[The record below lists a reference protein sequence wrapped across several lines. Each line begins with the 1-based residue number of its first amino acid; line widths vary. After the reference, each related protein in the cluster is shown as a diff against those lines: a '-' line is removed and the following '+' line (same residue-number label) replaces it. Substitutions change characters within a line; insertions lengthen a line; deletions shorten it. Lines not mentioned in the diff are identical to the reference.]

1 MPANLNKV
9 SVAIIL
15 GLVVLHAL
23 YDFAGLVGAIETT
36 FETPQLILILLLD
49 ILVIYGLYYTQAWS
63 WWLLLFYSIYGVIQN
78 IATILQGD
86 ATSQTFIYFL
96 LNIILLGALTKKETI
111 DEYRPNLTYIKGW

>member
-1 MPANLNKV
+1 MPANLNKA
-9 SVAIIL
+9 SVVIIL

-23 YDFAGLVGAIETT
+23 CIFAGLVGAIETT

-63 WWLLLFYSIYGVIQN
+63 WWLLLFYSIYAVLGN

>member
-1 MPANLNKV
+1 MPANLNKT
-9 SVAIIL
+9 SILIIM

-23 YDFAGLVGAIETT
+23 CNLAGLVGAIETT

-63 WWLLLFYSIYGVIQN
+63 WWLLFFYSIYAILCN

-86 ATSQTFIYFL
+86 ATTQTFVYFL
-96 LNIILLGALTKKETI
+96 LNLILLGVLTKKETI
-111 DEYRPNLTYIKGW
+111 EEYRPNLTYIKGW

>member
-1 MPANLNKV
+1 MPANLNKA
-9 SVAIIL
+9 SVVIIL

-23 YDFAGLVGAIETT
+23 CNFAGLVGAIETT

-63 WWLLLFYSIYGVIQN
+63 WWLLLFYSIYAVLGN